1 MRISAKAIVN
11 DPGKPDVI
19 VGRRVGTMNNNGW
32 ERARGEVGFESTT
45 DNDCLRP
52 LAAGLGFWKRTLT
65 TIRSYSAQRPK
76 IAHRKVSIR
85 RGCLSWR
92 QFQW

>member
-45 DNDCLRP
+45 DTTACDP
-52 LAAGLGFWKRTLT
+52 WQPALGFG
-65 TIRSYSAQRPK
+65 SGP
-76 IAHRKVSIR
+76 
-85 RGCLSWR
+85 
-92 QFQW
+92 